1 MFNSYHYSLNSML
14 SFTVRQHFT
23 TLFNSCI
30 HQLPVHKDG
39 FLQVDLIDFSAV
51 SCKNCRR
58 YASPTEILTLPE
70 TIPLAFFYMEQKLLL
85 FCPWQLSDAYKEKL
99 LILR

>member
-1 MFNSYHYSLNSML
+1 MFNFYHYSLNSML

-23 TLFNSCI
+23 TLFNFCI
-30 HQLPVHKDG
+30 HQIPVHKDG
-39 FLQVDLIDFSAV
+39 FLQVDLIDFSAI
-51 SCKNCRR
+51 SCKNCRP
-58 YASPTEILTLPE
+58 YASPTEI
-70 TIPLAFFYMEQKLLL
+70 LAFFYMEQKLLL

>member
-30 HQLPVHKDG
+30 QLPVHKDG
-39 FLQVDLIDFSAV
+39 FLQLDLIDFLQLAA
-51 SCKNCRR
+51 KIAYRP
-58 YASPTEILTLPE
+58 YASPTEILTLPK
-70 TIPLAFFYMEQKLLL
+70 TFPSAFFYMEQNCYRSALGN
-85 FCPWQLSDAYKEKL
+85 
-99 LILR
+99 

>member
-14 SFTVRQHFT
+14 PFTVRQHFT

-30 HQLPVHKDG
+30 HQLPVDNDS
-39 FLQVDLIDFSAV
+39 FLQVDFIDFPAV
-51 SCKNCRR
+51 SCQNCRP
-58 YASPTEILTLPE
+58 YASPTEILTLPK

>member
-14 SFTVRQHFT
+14 LFYCKT
-23 TLFNSCI
+23 TFHHALQFLYSPATCPQRRLF
-30 HQLPVHKDG
+30 
-39 FLQVDLIDFSAV
+39 QVDLIDFSAV
-51 SCKNCRR
+51 SCKNCRP
-58 YASPTEILTLPE
+58 YASPTEILTLPK